1 MATERK
7 KQQDRERMQRNRAK
21 ASEVERQL
29 RTALEGILSEKT
41 ISVDVGHG
49 RLADVIRA
57 DSGAM
62 VYARAVL
69 GEDDAFVDR
78 VISILNQGR

>member
-41 ISVDVGHG
+41 ISVNVGHE
-49 RLADVIRA
+49 RFVDVIRA

-69 GEDDAFVDR
+69 GEDDGFVDR
-78 VISILNQGR
+78 VISVLNHGK